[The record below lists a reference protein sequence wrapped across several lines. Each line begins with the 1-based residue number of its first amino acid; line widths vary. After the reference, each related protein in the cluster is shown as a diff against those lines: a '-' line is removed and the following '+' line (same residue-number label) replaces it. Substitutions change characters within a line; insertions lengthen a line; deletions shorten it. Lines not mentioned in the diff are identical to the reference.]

1 MDKTFLKFNIIQDI
15 ICLKTDIKN
24 IPILHEWTFIK
35 DVSQKLK
42 NKCISCWVKS
52 NHKNP
57 YVFRNKKK
65 CVWMKIIHIS
75 WLNTKISKKKKIFIF
90 FQFNDNFK
98 RYHKFHANPPTK
110 KKDLF

>member
-75 WLNTKISKKKKIFIF
+75 WLNTKISKKKKSLYF
-90 FQFNDNFK
+90 FNLMTTLKDTINFMQI
-98 RYHKFHANPPTK
+98 HPQK